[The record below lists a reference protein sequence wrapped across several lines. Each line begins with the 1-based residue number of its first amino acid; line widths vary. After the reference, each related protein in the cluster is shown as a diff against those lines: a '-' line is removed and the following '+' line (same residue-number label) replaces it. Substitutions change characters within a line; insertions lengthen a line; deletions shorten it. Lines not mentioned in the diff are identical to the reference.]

1 MRVDHTV
8 SSDILENA
16 SKEPDLISRR
26 EALKRSGLLAGG
38 IFFAPA
44 VVGFLQG
51 CQATTGNYSFVVFSP
66 EETEALQAIVD
77 TILPETET
85 PSASQVGVPAFID
98 QVLNRNSS
106 QETRDDFKA
115 QFKAFLKGA
124 QEDLGTPFIKADSEM
139 QFGYISKL
147 HEIAVGP
154 KDDSQDQTLPGFIMW
169 MKQLTV
175 IGYFT
180 SEPGA
185 TQVLRYAAMPG
196 PYRGCVPFE
205 EVGRTWAT

>member
-1 MRVDHTV
+1 MMIDHIKP
-8 SSDILENA
+8 SDIQEMT
-16 SKEPDLISRR
+16 SKDPALISRR

-51 CQATTGNYSFVVFSP
+51 CQATTGDYNYVIFNP
-66 EETEALQAIVD
+66 EETEAIRAIVD
-77 TILPETET
+77 AILPETDT

-115 QFKAFLKGA
+115 QFEAFLKA
-124 QEDLGTPFIKADSEM
+124 AEVELGIPFAEADRQS
-139 QFGYISKL
+139 QFDYILKL
-147 HEIAVGP
+147 HAIAVGP
-154 KDDSQDQTLPGFIMW
+154 KEDSQDQTLPGFIMW